1 MLRMKVFAFSGKLCV
16 TSCAFLC
23 PNICLPVRSTEWI
36 PYFTLL
42 ECTAFALPVKFSSS
56 QPTHFLSYTFLI
68 LFPIPLSGN
77 ELCGTWLP
85 VGLTDNKIPCIYI
98 YVCLMGP
105 NYHLFVYKIYI
116 KHAVAMWNKGWNVMV
131 L

>member
-42 ECTAFALPVKFSSS
+42 ECTAFALPSKLSILTHAFQLSDSFS
-56 QPTHFLSYTFLI
+56 H
-68 LFPIPLSGN
+68 PIRG
-77 ELCGTWLP
+77 E
-85 VGLTDNKIPCIYI
+85 
-98 YVCLMGP
+98 
-105 NYHLFVYKIYI
+105 
-116 KHAVAMWNKGWNVMV
+116 
-131 L
+131 